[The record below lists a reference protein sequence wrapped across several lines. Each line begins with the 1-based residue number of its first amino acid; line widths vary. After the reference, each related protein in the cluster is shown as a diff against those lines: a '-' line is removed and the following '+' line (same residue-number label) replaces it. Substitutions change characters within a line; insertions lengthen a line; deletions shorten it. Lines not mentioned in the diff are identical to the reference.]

1 MKKIRKKRKALIEN
15 ILLLLSFILCVSLCL
30 IVFLNKTKSVAFADV
45 YNDELDYER
54 VSTLDLDLYSDKYML
69 IRLDDMKVLYGKNIN
84 EQFYPASLA
93 KVVTMDALLHN
104 VDNIEETSFYSNE
117 QYNTLIADNASIA
130 GLKTNT
136 DYKLEELLYALIL
149 PSGADAAV
157 ALENYCRAN
166 NINLIDE
173 MNKLKDELLL
183 ENSNF
188 TNTTG
193 LHDDLLYTTMSDYA
207 KIIIDTIKF
216 DIGKSVLKSLLYEGV
231 DESYTS
237 SLSTLGNCVYAKVLG
252 GKTGFTY
259 EAGLNLCVLYRQNN
273 RSYLLLLANA
283 TGEYREH
290 NNIKDALKIFEYLYR
305 G

>member
-1 MKKIRKKRKALIEN
+1 M
-15 ILLLLSFILCVSLCL
+15 
-30 IVFLNKTKSVAFADV
+30 IVFLNKTKSVVFADV

>member
-30 IVFLNKTKSVAFADV
+30 IVFLNKTKNVAFADV

-54 VSTLDLDLYSDKYML
+54 ISTLDLDLYSDKYML